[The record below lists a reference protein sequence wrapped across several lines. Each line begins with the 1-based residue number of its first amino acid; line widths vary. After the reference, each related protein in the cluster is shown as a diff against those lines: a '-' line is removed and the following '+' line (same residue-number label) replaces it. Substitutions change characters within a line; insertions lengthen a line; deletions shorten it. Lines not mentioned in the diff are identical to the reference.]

1 MIAWVFVNFDLA
13 FLQNSFGCSNQTSN
27 NRSILTRSPTISGTH
42 KVCQESSLLVSWCK
56 EMFYLGLQVE
66 WRSKPPIRD
75 PMNIFESISQH
86 CQLSSFCCQKSFC
99 DYCQMHISCKLIWMD
114 TKLLLPPVKSS
125 NDFRNI
131 VNDTHC
137 HNNMIAGILLQVSQ

>member
-1 MIAWVFVNFDLA
+1 MPASSAAPHYCQHFNYRRCLTMFPIVSPLWRLVIWFDWLI
-13 FLQNSFGCSNQTSN
+13 Q
-27 NRSILTRSPTISGTH
+27 
-42 KVCQESSLLVSWCK
+42 VWWCT

-114 TKLLLPPVKSS
+114 TKLLLPPVKGS